1 MRRKICLFLDYLSEI
16 PAGLKKDILLENRA
30 EIIAQPSP
38 NAIEGSI
45 YQTSSNRYE
54 SINTYRAMVQE
65 FRNLFSTSTPDVLDA
80 LMKNGN
86 AVDLPG
92 LSAEARTFI
101 RYVRNSRKEPFDI
114 TRWALKA
121 DNWFMVSSEF
131 SSFELQSRVSAD
143 FPVLV
148 FDNIPIECSSA
159 QKPDVKITNIED
171 VLQATGVY
179 QLWQKGYLGEN
190 SRIVICDTGVTNSL
204 AAKHNISQESIGGL
218 SAEDE
223 DGHGSAVAELIM
235 RICPKAEM
243 TSVKVLNS
251 HSNGELFDLIS
262 GLSSLIYYDNAIV
275 NMSIGVFPQHLKNL
289 GVSLISFKE
298 SITNIAKGVTDK
310 KNFLIAAAGNDSS
323 SQLRW
328 PAAAN
333 NILAVGS
340 HNTAYQLSQ
349 FSNYE
354 NKASNFILSMGGDVR
369 NFDQRIEELGK
380 YGYGLSRSMYGT
392 SFSTAIASGVSGLL
406 TGCDWFRQM
415 SIPSRISLFRNHCRK
430 NGHGY
435 PVMNIADI
443 GAIWPI

>member
-1 MRRKICLFLDYLSEI
+1 MRKKICLFLDYLSEI
-16 PAGLKKDILLENRA
+16 PVGLKRDILFENKV
-30 EIIAQPSP
+30 EVIAQPFPATEDSLYKMGD
-38 NAIEGSI
+38 NS
-45 YQTSSNRYE
+45 YE
-54 SINTYRAMVQE
+54 RISAYRAMIRE
-65 FRNLFSTSTPDVLDA
+65 FRSFFSISTPDVLDA
-80 LMKNGN
+80 LLKSGDV
-86 AVDLPG
+86 VDLPG
-92 LSAEARTFI
+92 ISAEARTFI
-101 RYVRNSRKEPFDI
+101 SYVRNSKKEPFDI

-121 DNWFMVSSEF
+121 DNWFLVSSEL
-131 SSFELQSRVSAD
+131 SSFELQSRISAD

-159 QKPDVKITNIED
+159 EKPDVKITNIED
-171 VLQATGVY
+171 ALQAAGIY
-179 QLWQKGYLGEN
+179 QLWQKGYMGEK
-190 SRIVICDTGVTNSL
+190 SRVVICDTGVTNSL
-204 AAKHNISQESIGGL
+204 AAKYNISQKSIGGL
-218 SAEDE
+218 STEDE
-223 DGHGSAVAELIM
+223 DGHGSAIAELIM

-251 HSNGELFDLIS
+251 HSSGELFDLIS
-262 GLSSLIYYDNAIV
+262 GLSGLIYYENAIV
-275 NMSIGVFPQHLKNL
+275 NMSVGVFPQHLKNL

-298 SITNIAKGVTDK
+298 SMTNIAKGVIDK

-323 SQLRW
+323 PQLRW

-369 NFDQRIEELGK
+369 SLDQRIEELGK

-415 SIPSRISLFRNHCRK
+415 SIPSRISLFKNHCRK
-430 NGHGY
+430 NDHGY
-435 PVMNIADI
+435 PVLNIADI